1 MGWLIFHSSGN
12 AHHAVVSA
20 AQGSPDGIWLPL
32 ANDALSRKPVN
43 VAAGRRFQS
52 VTLQRSAWQRQLAQA
67 PLENTK
73 GVRPTVTLPLP
84 DGSFARFAIED
95 SPNMEAALAARFPEI
110 KSYRA
115 VGLDD
120 PALIARFT
128 WSPRGLYALI
138 ATPDTAY
145 SVEPV
150 GSANDGQYISYES
163 KDAVAAGKYDCLTEE
178 VPGLPQRENTAA
190 RDLSV
195 INLGATRR
203 NYRLA
208 LATTYEYMLAFGGG
222 NKPGAIASVNT
233 WLNAVNLIYE
243 RDLSAHFNL
252 VANNDQLIY
261 DTTSDPFTNGSA
273 GTMLE
278 EARLHFNNVIGAANY
293 DVGHVLGTG
302 ASGVAYIGVACVID
316 EYKGGGVSLIPTSVG
331 VGHPFYIGRIAHE
344 LGHQFNT
351 HHTFN
356 DNTGNCAGQ
365 RNATTAYESGSG
377 FTIMAYSGS
386 CNAIAFGRALHFHSG
401 AVNAIA
407 EFMQNEATCS
417 TATPSGNT
425 PPTVNAGV
433 DRRIPKLTPFALTA
447 AANDS
452 DNGDYANLT
461 YSWEQYDAGGT
472 SFGNPAF
479 TDEGD
484 PASTTRP
491 IFRPFSPTLSPQH
504 LFPELFLIQD
514 YNNEPPLQDADG
526 LYVAQHLP
534 RVSRNLNFKVIVRD
548 QRGGVADDDVLL
560 SVDGASGPF
569 QVTAPDTRVRWV
581 GGTQQTVTWSVNNTN
596 NAPVSCAN
604 VKISLSIDNGETFPV
619 TILGATPNDGS
630 ETITVPAGLSSGETR
645 IKVEAVGNIFFD
657 MSDASFL
664 LESGSASCPA
674 GVNLA
679 PTSAVA
685 GATVNLTGS
694 NFTGVNSV
702 LFSNNVSASFTVVSD
717 TQINV
722 TVPAGVVAG
731 PLMLIKSGCNNTQT
745 PSFTP
750 VACSYSL
757 SATSASV
764 GAGIQTASVNVTA
777 NPGCAWTATSN
788 ASWITISSGA
798 SGNGNGTVS
807 LSVAANTGAA
817 RTSTVTVAGQ
827 TFTVTQSGGCTIT
840 LSATNANVAATSGT
854 GSFNVTA
861 GNGCTWTAT
870 SNQSWLTITNGA
882 SGNGNGTVS
891 YSFAANTGASRSAVI
906 SVGGQSFTL
915 TQAGGCTITL
925 NASSANV
932 AATNGT
938 GSFNVT
944 AGSGCTWTATSN
956 QTWLTVTNG
965 ASGSGNATVS
975 YSFAANTGASRSAV
989 ISVGGQSYTVTQVGG
1004 CTITLSANS
1013 ANVAA
1018 TSSTGSFNV
1027 TAGSGCTW
1035 TATSNQSWL
1044 TITNGASGSG
1054 NGAVNY
1060 SATSNTGVSRSAVI
1074 SVGGQTF
1081 TVTQAAGCAI
1091 TLNTSSVSFAAAA
1104 NTGSFNVTAGTGCT
1118 WSAVSNQTWLTITS
1132 GASGSGNGAVNFSVA
1147 ANTGAARTATIT
1159 VSGQSFTV
1167 IQAGGCNVTLGV
1179 TSASVA
1185 AAASTGSFAVTAGN
1199 GCGWTAVS
1207 NASWLTFTN
1216 ATGTG
1221 NGTVNYSVAANTG
1234 VARSAAISVGGKSF
1248 TVSQAG
1254 DCSVTINVTSAST
1267 VATSGTGSIS
1277 VTAGTGCTWTAVSN
1291 AAWLTITSGASGSG
1305 SGTMVFAVAANAGVA
1320 RSATITVNGLTFTL
1334 TQASGCAYNATIS
1347 GQTFSSQASLGTV
1360 AVTTTAGCGWTAS
1373 VNQAAGQSWLAI
1385 TTAASGV
1392 GNGTVGFALSPNT
1405 TGNQRQATLTVA
1417 GRTFIV
1423 SQDANCGVTLPTS
1436 VVSVAAVAGSGSA
1449 SATTNPLGCV
1459 FNATSNVDWLVITG
1473 KTSSAVNFNIA
1484 ANSGG
1489 ARTGSIMIGDK
1500 LYTVNQAAAPVSC
1513 TAYFT
1518 PVAHSASYAGGV
1530 YNVTVSTGHDCRW
1543 AATTSATW
1551 IMLDAATASGVRRG
1565 AVSYSLATNTTT
1577 QARTGTIQV
1586 LGQAF
1591 SITQAAAPTC
1601 SFSVSPGTLTVP
1613 AGGGSTNVSV
1623 MATNS
1628 CSWSSAASDV
1638 AAQITAGIYGTGN
1651 GTVAL
1656 MTQPNAASAA
1666 RNFKVV
1672 IAGQTVN
1679 VTQAGSATAN
1689 PLPTAVRTYPD
1700 ALALGAARTL
1710 TVYGR
1715 NFLSNSVV
1723 RWNGAE
1729 RATTFVSD
1737 MELRVTIPATDLVV
1751 ANLGTAKVTVFNPAS
1766 TANLGG
1772 GSSNA
1777 LDCRV
1782 VRVTVSVSAAHYGN
1796 NGDQSATRDGI
1807 VAAFGSDLAS
1817 GTLVANSLPLPT
1829 TLGGTTVTIYDSA
1842 GASFL
1847 APLFFVAKT
1856 QVNYLL
1862 PTELAPGLAEVIISD
1877 NAGRWESGAL
1887 MISGVN
1893 PGLFTSNASG
1903 QGVVAGSALRV
1914 RNGVNTYENIARFDS
1929 TTSKMVATPIDL
1941 GPTTDQVYLV
1951 LYGTGFRHRSD
1962 LRNVQCFIGG
1972 TTAGVGTEVSVLY
1985 LDKQGSLAGLDQ
1997 TNLLLPRTLA
2007 GSGLVKLWLKVDGK
2021 WANPVE
2027 VNIK

>member
-1 MGWLIFHSSGN
+1 MGWLIFYSSGN
-12 AHHAVVSA
+12 ARHTVVSA

-32 ANDALSRKPVN
+32 ANDALSSRPVN
-43 VAAGRRFQS
+43 VAAGRRFRS
-52 VTLQRSAWQRQLAQA
+52 VALQRSVWQRQLAQA

-115 VGLDD
+115 VGLDN

-150 GSANDGQYISYES
+150 GGAQYAQQYVSYEN
-163 KDAVAAGKYDCLTEE
+163 KDAVAADKYDCLTEE
-178 VPGLPQRENTAA
+178 VPGLPTREKTAA

-195 INLGATRR
+195 APLGATRR

-208 LATTYEYMLAFGGG
+208 LATTYEYMVTFGGG
-222 NKPGAIASVNT
+222 NKPGAIASVNV

-261 DTTSDPFTNGSA
+261 DTSSDPFTNGSD

-278 EARLHFNNVIGAANY
+278 EARAHFNNVIGASNY

-302 ASGVAYIGVACVID
+302 ASGRAYIGVACVTD
-316 EYKGGGVSLIPTSVG
+316 EYKGGGVSLIPTNAG

-344 LGHQFNT
+344 LGHQFGT

-356 DNTGNCAGQ
+356 DNTGNCASN
-365 RNATTAYESGSG
+365 RNPTSAYESGSG

-401 AVNAIA
+401 AVNNIA
-407 EFMQNEATCS
+407 NFMQNAATCATRVS
-417 TATPSGNT
+417 TGNN

-433 DRRIPKLTPFALTA
+433 DRRIPKLTPFALLA
-447 AANDS
+447 EANDP
-452 DNGDYANLT
+452 DNGDYTNLT

-479 TDEGD
+479 TDDGD

-491 IFRPFSPTLSPQH
+491 IFRPFSPTLSPQR
-504 LFPELFLIQD
+504 LFPELWMIQD
-514 YNNEPPLQDADG
+514 YNNEPSVLLDADG
-526 LYVAQHLP
+526 LYLAQHLP

-560 SVDGASGPF
+560 SVDGNAGPF

-619 TILGATPNDGS
+619 TILGATLNDGS

-664 LESGSASCPA
+664 LESGSATCPV
-674 GVNLA
+674 GVNLT

-685 GATVNLTGS
+685 GATVNLTGGS
-694 NFTGVNSV
+694 LTGVNSV

-731 PLMLIKSGCNNTQT
+731 PLTLIKSGCNNTQT

-750 VACSYSL
+750 TACSYSL
-757 SATSASV
+757 SATSANV

-777 NPGCAWTATSN
+777 NQGCAWTATSN
-788 ASWITISSGA
+788 AGWITIASGA
-798 SGNGNGTVS
+798 AGNGNGTVS

-817 RTSTVTVAGQ
+817 RNGTVTVAGQ
-827 TFTVTQSGGCTIT
+827 TFTVTQAGGCTIT
-840 LSATNANVAATSGT
+840 LSATSASVAAVSGT

-861 GNGCTWTAT
+861 GAGCMWSAT
-870 SNQSWLTITNGA
+870 SNQSWVTI
-882 SGNGNGTVS
+882 S
-891 YSFAANTGASRSAVI
+891 
-906 SVGGQSFTL
+906 
-915 TQAGGCTITL
+915 
-925 NASSANV
+925 
-932 AATNGT
+932 
-938 GSFNVT
+938 
-944 AGSGCTWTATSN
+944 
-956 QTWLTVTNG
+956 
-965 ASGSGNATVS
+965 
-975 YSFAANTGASRSAV
+975 
-989 ISVGGQSYTVTQVGG
+989 
-1004 CTITLSANS
+1004 
-1013 ANVAA
+1013 
-1018 TSSTGSFNV
+1018 
-1027 TAGSGCTW
+1027 
-1035 TATSNQSWL
+1035 
-1044 TITNGASGSG
+1044 
-1054 NGAVNY
+1054 
-1060 SATSNTGVSRSAVI
+1060 
-1074 SVGGQTF
+1074 
-1081 TVTQAAGCAI
+1081 
-1091 TLNTSSVSFAAAA
+1091 
-1104 NTGSFNVTAGTGCT
+1104 
-1118 WSAVSNQTWLTITS
+1118 S
-1132 GASGSGNGAVNFSVA
+1132 GASGS
-1147 ANTGAARTATIT
+1147 
-1159 VSGQSFTV
+1159 
-1167 IQAGGCNVTLGV
+1167 
-1179 TSASVA
+1179 
-1185 AAASTGSFAVTAGN
+1185 
-1199 GCGWTAVS
+1199 
-1207 NASWLTFTN
+1207 
-1216 ATGTG
+1216 G

-1234 VARSAAISVGGKSF
+1234 VARNATISVGGKSF

-1254 DCSVTINVTSAST
+1254 GCSITISTTSAAT

-1277 VTAGTGCTWTAVSN
+1277 VTAGNGCTWTAVSN
-1291 AAWLTITSGASGSG
+1291 QAWLAITSGASGTG
-1305 SGTMVFAVAANAGVA
+1305 SGNVTFAVAANPGVA

-1334 TQASGCAYNATIS
+1334 TQASGCAYGATIS

-1373 VNQAAGQSWLAI
+1373 VNQAAGQSWLAV

-1405 TGNQRQATLTVA
+1405 TGNLRQATLTVA

-1449 SATTNPLGCV
+1449 GVTTNPLGCV
-1459 FNATSNVDWLVITG
+1459 FNATSNADWLVITG
-1473 KTSSAVNFNIA
+1473 KTSSAVSYSFT
-1484 ANSGG
+1484 ANSGA
-1489 ARTGSIMIGDK
+1489 ARTGSLSIGDK

-1513 TAYFT
+1513 AAYFT
-1518 PVAHSASYAGGV
+1518 PVTHSASYAGGV
-1530 YNVTVSTGHDCRW
+1530 YNVTVSTGNDCRW
-1543 AATTSATW
+1543 AATTSTSW
-1551 IMLDAATASGVRRG
+1551 ITLDAATVSGVRRG

-1586 LGQAF
+1586 LGQTF
-1591 SITQAAAPTC
+1591 SITQAAAPAC
-1601 SFSVSPGTLTVP
+1601 SFSVSPGTLNVP
-1613 AGGGSTNVSV
+1613 ASGGSTNVAV
-1623 MATNS
+1623 TATSS
-1628 CSWSSAASDV
+1628 CSWSSSASDV
-1638 AAQITAGIYGTGN
+1638 AAQITTGVYGSGN

-1656 MTQPNAASAA
+1656 MTQPNAASAV
-1666 RNFKVV
+1666 RTFKVV

-1689 PLPTAVRTYPD
+1689 PLPTAVRTYPEV
-1700 ALALGAARTL
+1700 LTMGATRTL

-1729 RATTFVSD
+1729 RATTFVSN
-1737 MELRVTIPATDLVV
+1737 MELRATISSTDLAF

-1782 VRVTVSVSAAHYGN
+1782 VRSAANVSAAHYGA
-1796 NGDQSATRDGI
+1796 NGDSAVTPDGI
-1807 VAAFGSDLAS
+1807 VAGFGADLAS
-1817 GTLVANSLPLPT
+1817 ATLVVSTLPLPT

-1842 GASFL
+1842 GRNFL
-1847 APLFFVAKT
+1847 APLFFVSPT
-1856 QVNYLL
+1856 QVNYLI
-1862 PTELAPGLAEVIISD
+1862 PTDITPGLAEVIISD

-1914 RNGVNTYENIARFDS
+1914 RNGVNKYENIARFDS
-1929 TTSKMVATPIDL
+1929 VTNKMIATPIDL
-1941 GPTTDQVYLV
+1941 GADTDQVYLV
-1951 LYGTGFRHRSD
+1951 LYGTGFRHRGD
-1962 LRNVQCFIGG
+1962 LRNVQAFIGG
-1972 TTAGVGTEVSVLY
+1972 TSAGAGTEVSVLY
-1985 LDKQGSLAGLDQ
+1985 LGAQGGLAGLDQ
-1997 TNLLLPRTLA
+1997 TNLLVPRSLA